1 MHVQPGH
8 PNPLIQY
15 AITGIV
21 IAIVLALRMRR
32 MSKMRPLKLEQL
44 WIIPAIYAVLVGF
57 LFYGMGMPTLL
68 GWAVCICALL
78 VGAALGWQRGKLMH
92 IAVDPETHAL
102 NQKASLAGLLFIVVL
117 IVFKNLAQYEGS
129 AFHFNV
135 ALVTQAF
142 GMLALGT
149 FTMMR
154 VEMYLRGR
162 RLLEEARAA

>member
-8 PNPLIQY
+8 PNPFIQY
-15 AITGIV
+15 AITGVV
-21 IAIVLALRMRR
+21 IALVLFLRMRR
-32 MSKMRPLKLEQL
+32 MSQMRPLKLEQL
-44 WIIPAIYAVLVGF
+44 WIVPAVYAVLVAL
-57 LFYGMGMPTLL
+57 LFTRGLPSPL
-68 GWAVCICALL
+68 GWAVCAVALA
-78 VGAALGWQRGKLMH
+78 VGCALGWQRGRLMH
-92 IAVDPETHAL
+92 IAVDPETHRL
-102 NQKASLAGLLFIVVL
+102 NQKASMAGLLFIVVL
-117 IVFKNLAQYEGS
+117 IALKMGAQVEGS
-129 AFHFNV
+129 ALHFDL

>member
-15 AITGIV
+15 AITGVV
-21 IAIVLALRMRR
+21 IALVLFLRMRR

-44 WIIPAIYAVLVGF
+44 WIVPAIYAVLVVTLF
-57 LFYGMGMPTLL
+57 LRGLPNPV
-68 GWAVCICALL
+68 GWAIC
-78 VGAALGWQRGKLMH
+78 VGALAIGGALGWQRGKLMH
-92 IAVDPETHAL
+92 IAVDPETHRL
-102 NQKASLAGLLFIVVL
+102 NQKASMAGLLFIVVL
-117 IVFKNLAQYEGS
+117 IALKLGAQAEGS
-129 AFHFNV
+129 ALHFDI

-142 GMLALGT
+142 GMLALGI

-162 RLLEEARAA
+162 RLLEEVRAA

>member
-15 AITGIV
+15 AITGVV

-32 MSKMRPLKLEQL
+32 MSQMRPLKLEQL
-44 WIIPAIYAVLVGF
+44 WIVPAIYAVLVATLF
-57 LFYGMGMPTLL
+57 LRGLPTPL
-68 GWAVCICALL
+68 GWAVCVAALL
-78 VGAALGWQRGKLMH
+78 VGGALGWQRGRLMH
-92 IAVDPETHAL
+92 IAVDPETHRL
-102 NQKASLAGLLFIVVL
+102 NQKASIAGLLFIVVL
-117 IVFKNLAQYEGS
+117 IAFKMVAQAEGS
-129 AFHFNV
+129 ALHFNV
-135 ALVTQAF
+135 ALITQAF
-142 GMLALGT
+142 GALALGT